1 MQTLRHNHIIAIL
14 FSCYSSLV
22 LHVVTLMHSRVG
34 PTWTVTRSCV
44 SDSLSVSVT
53 RHFAAESRRSMSLS
67 NGCSGHYLQ
76 LKKFINANF

>member
-34 PTWTVTRSCV
+34 PTWTVTQSCV
-44 SDSLSVSVT
+44 SDSLSVGDPT
-53 RHFAAESRRSMSLS
+53 LRS
-67 NGCSGHYLQ
+67 
-76 LKKFINANF
+76 

>member
-22 LHVVTLMHSRVG
+22 LHVVTLIVTHAHALSRVG
-34 PTWTVTRSCV
+34 PTWTVTRSCL

-53 RHFAAESRRSMSLS
+53 RRFAAES
-67 NGCSGHYLQ
+67 
-76 LKKFINANF
+76 